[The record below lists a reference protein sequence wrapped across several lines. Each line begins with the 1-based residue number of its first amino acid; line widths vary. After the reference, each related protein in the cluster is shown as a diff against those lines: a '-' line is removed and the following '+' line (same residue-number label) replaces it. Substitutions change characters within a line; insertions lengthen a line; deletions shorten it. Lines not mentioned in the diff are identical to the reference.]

1 MMNADNEA
9 LVLAYYDQLYSSSYA
24 KAIAFFLTANYIEH
38 QYTAG
43 FSKAGLADYVQSR
56 LDKNPKHRIIIY
68 KVISDGDFVFLFVE
82 EKIGDGVDVARAEL
96 FRVQGSKVTEHWG
109 SHVADEKNRK
119 NSNGTF
125 DGPQPNRR
133 VDYAMTY
140 VERFEELDRRGFAQ
154 QELECFYESRVPEY
168 KQHSPKGGDGLAG
181 LVDILQ
187 KMKNAGIK
195 MLMEP
200 KRVLVDGDFIVC
212 HRLYDT
218 SPPHPLVNRIN
229 TFDLFRLN
237 EDGKAVEHWDVM
249 EDIPSADM
257 LSKVF

>member
-1 MMNADNEA
+1 MMNAENED
-9 LVLAYYDQLYSSSYA
+9 LAKTFYERLYSPGYA
-24 KAIAFFLTANYIEH
+24 AAIASFLPHDYREH
-38 QYTAG
+38 QYTTG
-43 FSKAGLADYVQSR
+43 FTKAGLADYVRSR
-56 LDKNPKHRIIIY
+56 LDITPNHRVIIH

-82 EKIGDGVDVARAEL
+82 EKIGGVDVARAEL
-96 FRVQGSKVTEHWG
+96 FRINDKKIAEHWG
-109 SHVADEKNRK
+109 SHVVDEKNRK
-119 NSNGTF
+119 NTNGSF
-125 DGPQPNRR
+125 DGPQPDRSVN
-133 VDYAMTY
+133 YAKIY
-140 VERFEELDRRGFAQ
+140 VERFEDLDRRGFGQ
-154 QELECFYESRVPEY
+154 QELECFFESRVAEY

-200 KRVLVDGDFIVC
+200 KRVLTDGDFIVC

-237 EDGKAVEHWDVM
+237 KDGKAVEHWDVM
-249 EDIPSADM
+249 EDVPSADM
-257 LSKVF
+257 LSKMF